1 MSPKSAHS
9 GFTKENWYFLL
20 PLLEFLNIVLWP
32 PKKKVVGD
40 SSSSSSSSSSSIL
53 VRCAHHS
60 VLILLPCKV
69 VCHENNDS
77 CPANH
82 YRLKSWLVLRGCLS
96 SFFSP
101 PPIRD
106 TAQIQPPWPK
116 FSSKTNS
123 DLQATCHDILSRYSR
138 CGCLQWNG
146 YFVEECCSLP
156 L

>member
-1 MSPKSAHS
+1 MFPKSAHS

-20 PLLEFLNIVLWP
+20 PLLEFLNTVLWL

-40 SSSSSSSSSSSIL
+40 SRSSSSSSTSSIL

-60 VLILLPCKV
+60 VLILLPCKAV
-69 VCHENNDS
+69 YHENNES

-101 PPIRD
+101 PPIRE
-106 TAQIQPPWPK
+106 TAQIHPPWPK
-116 FSSKTNS
+116 FPQQ
-123 DLQATCHDILSRYSR
+123 LILTCSIPEREHQLCRQHAMTFWAVEVYIR
-138 CGCLQWNG
+138 WNG
-146 YFVEECCSLP
+146 
-156 L
+156 